1 MITLSNL
8 ITRLPSG
15 IVQGIIWGIMAL
27 GVYLTFKILHISDLS
42 VDGSFSS
49 GGIVSVMLITANINP
64 LLSLTASFIF
74 GLLIGTT
81 TALLHTKAK
90 IPAILAGILVQF
102 GLYSINLKLTNGSAN
117 VGCNPDVFNL
127 LVSARNINSSLITLL
142 IIAVILTVLIYWF
155 FGTNIGR
162 AIRACGNNGQ
172 MSTAMGINNNTCK
185 IITLALSN
193 GLVALSG
200 GLMSQYQGFCDINV
214 GKGAIVIGLAAIII
228 GECIIKF
235 LLPKCTNFYVR
246 LTSTI
251 VGGIIYYIVMVIILW
266 LRINSNDLKLFTAI
280 IVAVFLALGNANKE
294 MEGQ

>member
-1 MITLSNL
+1 MITLANL
-8 ITRLPSG
+8 LSRLPSG
-15 IVQGIIWGIMAL
+15 ILQGIIWGIMAL
-27 GVYLTFKILHISDLS
+27 GVFLTFKILHLSDLS

-49 GGIVSVMLITANINP
+49 GAVVSVMLITANVDP
-64 LLSLTASFIF
+64 LLSLLASFIF

-117 VGCNPDVFNL
+117 VSCNPDLFNL
-127 LVSARNINSSLITLL
+127 LVTARDINGSLKVLL
-142 IIAVILTVLIYWF
+142 VIAVVLTLLIYWF
-155 FGTNIGR
+155 FGTNLGR
-162 AIRACGNNGQ
+162 AIRACGDNGQ

-185 IITLALSN
+185 IIVLALSN
-193 GLVALSG
+193 GLVAFSG
-200 GLMSQYQGFCDINV
+200 GLMSQYQGLCDINM
-214 GKGAIVIGLAAIII
+214 GRGAIVIGLAAIII

-235 LLPKCTNFYVR
+235 ILPKCSSFY
-246 LTSTI
+246 LKLSSTI
-251 VGGIIYYIVMVIILW
+251 VGGVIYYIVMVIILW

>member
-8 ITRLPSG
+8 ITLLPSC

-27 GVYLTFKILHISDLS
+27 GVYLTFKILHIADLS

-49 GGIVSVMLITANINP
+49 GCIVSVMLITANINP

-200 GLMSQYQGFCDINV
+200 GLMSQYQGFCDINM

-235 LLPKCTNFYVR
+235 LLPKCTNFYTR